1 MKHAFLYALA
11 GAAALCAAG
20 AEARAEEGDIHS
32 PRLVKTEAIQPA
44 EEVPPLKPDQTLAKR
59 LFGGEV
65 APKKKSYVCFVRQYD
80 AAHLAQHPQQTVRL
94 MKLLLTAEI
103 VPEDTE
109 LNYGFRMN
117 LKLRKKSASYG
128 TGGNCGHAKAS
139 EDDEGRE
146 HLGCGVDCDGGS
158 LTVELKDDN
167 KSLLVKMNSVRI
179 ARESDGEDSRT
190 YLGDKDDKV
199 FRLDRTPIEQCKSL
213 ANDAEERAAMLRK

>member
-1 MKHAFLYALA
+1 MKHAWLPALTGLA
-11 GAAALCAAG
+11 VLSAVTS
-20 AEARAEEGDIHS
+20 AEAEVGDINT
-32 PRLVKTEAIQPA
+32 PRVVKTEVVQPA
-44 EEVPPLKPDQTLAKR
+44 TEAGTPKPDQTFARR

-65 APKKKSYVCFVRQYD
+65 TAKKKSYVCFVRQYD

-109 LNYGFRMN
+109 LNYGFRMD
-117 LKLRKKSASYG
+117 LKLRKQSASYG
-128 TGGNCGHAKAS
+128 TGGNCGHAKAI

-167 KSLLVKMNSVRI
+167 KSLLVKVDSVRI
-179 ARESDGEDSRT
+179 AREDDDEDSST
-190 YLGDKDDKV
+190 HLGDKDDKL
-199 FRLDRTPIEQCKSL
+199 FRLDRAPIEQCKSL
-213 ANDAEERAAMLRK
+213 ANNAEERAVMLRK